1 MKRTRGELTGET
13 LSSRPS
19 SFDPPSRHEMY
30 PPLALRALCNEKG
43 KLSHACTL
51 GCKLPGGTRTSPPL
65 SRTTRVSLPRATIY
79 LLSRLARSCRGDQAN
94 IELSICGSPSCHR
107 SGTVCT
113 SEDAADFP
121 RRKGKQRAV
130 DNIVKKPDWPSIE
143 CNVMQFTSSICT
155 CYV

>member
-19 SFDPPSRHEMY
+19 SFDPPSRYEMY
-30 PPLALRALCNEKG
+30 PRLIRALCNEKG

-51 GCKLPGGTRTSPPL
+51 GCKLPGGTRTSSPFPGDAC
-65 SRTTRVSLPRATIY
+65 SLPRATIY

-107 SGTVCT
+107 SGPFARPKMLRIFREEKENNARSTT
-113 SEDAADFP
+113 S
-121 RRKGKQRAV
+121 
-130 DNIVKKPDWPSIE
+130 
-143 CNVMQFTSSICT
+143 
-155 CYV
+155 